1 MLTRI
6 LFSASVLIVLLTGCI
21 FHFPGRGRLQLIAE
35 TDLVDKDEQERITE
49 LLTQRL
55 KGLGID
61 NDDIEIHHIQ
71 KGMSVTIKHYSDYDD
86 INLQRIRFAV
96 ESANHFA
103 VWETYLYSEV
113 AGLLA
118 KADIA
123 LYDSLNSN
131 NATKKQE
138 QNVQEKV
145 ADRAIVL
152 EGGGDPFSVRTG
164 ATESPVLKYVKIYTD
179 NSGNPAEDAIIGIV
193 DESDTATVMHFLQ
206 LPVCKSFFPPALKFA
221 WGRNHYIPESGE
233 QEYYLIALKKN
244 HAGTARMP
252 DPVIAGAR
260 KNNKRFSDPL
270 SISVRFDKPDAE
282 KWAAMTLQNTGRD
295 IAFTIDDYVISTLR
309 VTNEIRD
316 GGQYIIG
323 EIHHYPLAN
332 DLQQTI
338 NGGQTGCTI
347 KVVSVENYPR

>member
-6 LFSASVLIVLLTGCI
+6 LFSTSVLIVLLTGCI

-35 TDLVDKDEQERITE
+35 TDLVTADEQKRITK

-55 KGLGID
+55 EGLGID
-61 NDDIEIHHIQ
+61 ADDIEIHHIQ
-71 KGMSVTIKHYSDYDD
+71 QGMSVTILQYSDYDD
-86 INLQRIRFAV
+86 IELKRIRYAV
-96 ESANHFA
+96 ESGEHFA
-103 VWETYLYSEV
+103 LWETYMHSEV
-113 AGLLA
+113 ADLLV

-123 LYDSLNSN
+123 LYDSLNSS
-131 NATKKQE
+131 NAPEKQV
-138 QNVQEKV
+138 QHVQEEA
-145 ADRAIVL
+145 ADRAIAM
-152 EGGGDPFSVRTG
+152 EGNADPFSVRAG
-164 ATESPVLKYVKIYTD
+164 ATESPILKYVKIYTD

-244 HAGTARMP
+244 HAGTARLP

-260 KNNKRFSDPL
+260 KNNKSFSDPL

-295 IAFTIDDYVISTLR
+295 IAFAIDDYVISTLR

-323 EIHHYPLAN
+323 KIHHYPLAN
-332 DLQQTI
+332 DLQQI
-338 NGGQTGCTI
+338 IDGGSSGCDI